1 MIAIICLSSFVNFLN
16 KFNFNFIVINV
27 SLTLNSLHCVS
38 NNISCVMQCNTAMS
52 IIFIIPRFIMLKY
65 EVFGT
70 FMTGVFKLFDSTGGS
85 LLHTSP
91 ITFINLKFHNR
102 IIFYFISY
110 FISCLMFYY
119 FYTLLHLYTSNFKL
133 LSSLLLL
140 ALLFFYYFSII
151 FLLSSTLL
159 SLSLFLLLSLLFILL
174 LLLIF

>member
-38 NNISCVMQCNTAMS
+38 NNIVSAMQCNTMMS

-70 FMTGVFKLFDSTGGS
+70 FMTGVFKVFDSTRGS
-85 LLHTSP
+85 LLHTSHS
-91 ITFINLKFHNR
+91 TFINLKFHS
-102 IIFYFISY
+102 IIISY

-119 FYTLLHLYTSNFKL
+119 FYTLLHSYTSNFKL